1 MASWPE
7 STRLIGKSIPRLDGL
22 AKASGRAKYPS
33 DIRPE
38 GMLFGVLL
46 TSPHANAKVKALD
59 LEPARAMP
67 GVKGVIA
74 LATAGETN
82 VIYQGQEI
90 AAVAAETEE
99 KARDAARDETKAC
112 QRNRA
117 GLEAS
122 IAAHNRAVDGL
133 KREADA
139 RVAESRKA
147 AQAARAVA
155 ESHRRN
161 VDRILSE
168 RIGPDKCAEAAR
180 LIDQYGE

>member
-1 MASWPE
+1 M
-7 STRLIGKSIPRLDGL
+7 
-22 AKASGRAKYPS
+22 
-33 DIRPE
+33 
-38 GMLFGVLL
+38 
-46 TSPHANAKVKALD
+46 
-59 LEPARAMP
+59 
-67 GVKGVIA
+67 IA
-74 LATAGETN
+74 LRLAPYALTAALAVGLYHVTPFVGPGARIDRLKGE
-82 VIYQGQEI
+82 VAS
-90 AAVAAETEE
+90 AA